1 LHHEAHEAHEG
12 ISRNFF
18 VNFVAFVVAIFLSTA
33 ALLSWDRGNL
43 QDYKDRRAKLASQIG
58 DGVVVLFGYTEAET
72 ASSITRFKQNEAFYY
87 LTGWNEP
94 GAMILLAARGGALEK
109 DGLYIPGRDP
119 VNERWNGP
127 KLFPESPDALTRT
140 GFAAVRGTPALHPD
154 LLDALKSTPR
164 LFTEL
169 TPQPESG
176 EQTFI
181 AEVVAK
187 LKAMAPL
194 ATLLDVRPMVQTMRA
209 VKSQSELALI
219 RKATENSIEAHLSVM
234 KALKPGMWE
243 YEIAALLKYEWDRR
257 GSEWASYPP
266 IVGSGFFST
275 VLHYSANDRQT
286 EAGDLVVID
295 AAGSYSGY
303 TSDITRTLPVS
314 GRFTARQ
321 REIYEIVRA
330 AQAAAISA
338 AKPGAILGRGQNT
351 LYQVAYNYI
360 NTHGKDLKGQPLGQY
375 FIHGLGHPIG
385 LNVHDPMDTVNVP
398 LAPGMIVTIEPG
410 IYIPEEK
417 LGVRIEDVI
426 LITRD
431 GNEVLTKRLPS
442 EPGAVERMMN

>member
-1 LHHEAHEAHEG
+1 MKKLP
-12 ISRNFF
+12 F
-18 VNFVAFVVAIFLSTA
+18 VSFVVTFASSVA
-33 ALLSWDRGNL
+33 SVLLASAVLGAWDRGNL
-43 QDYKDRRAKLASQIG
+43 QDYKDRRAKIASQIG

-72 ASSITRFKQNEAFYY
+72 ASSMTRFKQNEAFYY

-94 GAMILLAARGGALEK
+94 GAMLLLVAKAGAV
-109 DGLYIPGRDP
+109 DRDVLYIPARDP
-119 VNERWNGP
+119 ANERWNGP

-140 GFAAVRGTPALHPD
+140 GFAAVRGTPALHPE

-164 LFTEL
+164 LYTEL

-176 EQTFI
+176 ENTFV
-181 AEVVAK
+181 AEVVTK
-187 LKAMAPL
+187 LKTMAPL
-194 ATLLDVRPMVQTMRA
+194 AALHDVRPMVQAMRA
-209 VKSQSELALI
+209 VKSAGELALI

-243 YEIAALLKYEWDRR
+243 YEVAALLKYEWDRR
-257 GSEWASYPP
+257 GAEWPSYPP

-321 REIYEIVRA
+321 REIYEVVRG
-330 AQAAAISA
+330 AQAAAIA
-338 AKPGAILGRGQNT
+338 AARPGAILGRGPHT
-351 LYQVAYNYI
+351 LYQIAYDYI
-360 NTHGKDLKGQPLGQY
+360 NTHGKDVKGQPLGQY

-385 LNVHDPMDTVNVP
+385 LNVHDPMDTVTVP

-426 LITRD
+426 LITKD
-431 GNEVLTKRLPS
+431 GNEVLSKRLPK
-442 EPGAVERMMN
+442 EPGEIERLMN